1 VAIPSEPSN
10 AAGRSEPYPLP
21 EGDSN
26 TTTVRNHPPQHRK
39 EGDLIIGALGGSAIA
54 TLVERS
60 SRFVMLGHL
69 GRERTAEA
77 VRDSLITTVHH
88 LPASLR
94 GTLTWDQGAEMAEHR
109 AFATATNFDVYFADA
124 GAPWQRGSNENTNG
138 LLEWS
143 PKVGL
148 LMEPYA
154 MAGVWARYSSGLR

>member
-1 VAIPSEPSN
+1 MAIPSEPSN

-21 EGDSN
+21 EGDRDI
-26 TTTVRNHPPQHRK
+26 TTHALRNHPLQQRK

-77 VRDSLITTVHH
+77 VRDSLITTVRH

-109 AFATATNFDVYFADA
+109 AFAAATNFDVYFADA

-138 LLEWS
+138 LLDWT
-143 PKVGL
+143 PKVGH
-148 LMEPYA
+148 
-154 MAGVWARYSSGLR
+154 RI